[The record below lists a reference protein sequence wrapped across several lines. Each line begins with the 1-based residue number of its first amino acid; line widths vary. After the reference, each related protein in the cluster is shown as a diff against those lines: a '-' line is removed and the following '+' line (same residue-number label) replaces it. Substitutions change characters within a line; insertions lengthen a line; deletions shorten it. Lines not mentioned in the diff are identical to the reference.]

1 MSTPSSAATVA
12 DSAVGSDQRSSLRQP
27 LSSDMHPSSTTSSP
41 PSMSLPSTALIS
53 DDPNKPSQSPPT
65 TPHPHTP
72 YHPRLASPPLSHLLP
87 VPSPPLSPPPLSAI
101 SYDSLLSLIGT
112 GAFHYQLLLLCG
124 WANAADAVEILAA
137 SFIMYAAR
145 DLHLT
150 DSNKGWIAAMVFAGM
165 LLGGWVWGSLADRL
179 GRKTCLML
187 ALFTNSVG
195 GIMAAFVGS
204 YHGMLLCRFVAGL
217 GVGGSIPV
225 IFTYFIEFLP
235 TAQRGQF
242 MVYLAWFWMVGAI
255 FTAAAAWA
263 IIPLDMSTTTF
274 LITPFDSW
282 RLFTLLCALPSLLCG
297 CLLTFCP
304 ESPRFLLTQ
313 RKVGEAKLILSSMF
327 AINHPALFGGVGM
340 QAEWCG
346 LCCLTAD
353 GGKVAGVGRAYGTA
367 GAEEV
372 EPIIES
378 KEAADE
384 GGDAQAAF
392 ERELAGL
399 DLAALGKAG
408 VDLSVPT
415 YAEEAAA
422 LLDKT
427 RVLFTGQHVW
437 HSAKLMVVW
446 FGLSFGYYGITLW
459 IPETFAHLNPDAQ
472 SVLDP
477 YSSAFLSAA
486 CNLPGNI
493 VSVYTVRALGRTL
506 TLSTSIAAS
515 TLAVLLVPFASSPW
529 AVTSVLSVFTLVS
542 VGAWNALN
550 ICTTELYDTEVR
562 STAFGVMAAV
572 GRMGAILGNVLFGEF
587 IGGSVLVPMM
597 ITAGFLLASAIAAWR
612 LKETKDEVL
621 T

>member
-1 MSTPSSAATVA
+1 M
-12 DSAVGSDQRSSLRQP
+12 
-27 LSSDMHPSSTTSSP
+27 
-41 PSMSLPSTALIS
+41 
-53 DDPNKPSQSPPT
+53 
-65 TPHPHTP
+65 
-72 YHPRLASPPLSHLLP
+72 Y
-87 VPSPPLSPPPLSAI
+87 
-101 SYDSLLSLIGT
+101 
-112 GAFHYQLLLLCG
+112 GAQ
-124 WANAADAVEILAA
+124 D
-137 SFIMYAAR
+137 
-145 DLHLT
+145 DLHLS
-150 DSNKGWIAAMVFAGM
+150 DSNKGYIAAAVFLGM
-165 LLGGWVWGSLADRL
+165 LLGGWVWGSLADRM
-179 GRKTCLML
+179 GRKSCLML

-195 GIMAAFVGS
+195 GVMAAFVGS

-235 TAQRGQF
+235 TSQRGAF

-263 IIPLDMSTTTF
+263 IIPLDMSSVSF
-274 LITPFDSW
+274 LISPFHSW
-282 RLFTLLCALPSLLCG
+282 RLFTLICALPSLLCG

-327 AINHPALFGGVGM
+327 AINHPALFGGVGL

-346 LCCLTAD
+346 LCCLTEKSAP
-353 GGKVAGVGRAYGTA
+353 GLGAGYGA
-367 GAEEV
+367 VGAEEV
-372 EPIIES
+372 EPIIEA
-378 KEAADE
+378 KEEAADE
-384 GGDAQAAF
+384 GGAKAAF

-399 DLAALGKAG
+399 DLYALSKAG
-408 VDLSVPT
+408 TELTVPS
-415 YAEEAAA
+415 YGEEVAQ
-422 LLDKT
+422 LLDKS
-427 RVLFTGQHVW
+427 RVLFTGASLA
-437 HSAKLMVVW
+437 HSLKLMVVW

-459 IPETFAHLNPDAQ
+459 IPETFAHLNPDAD
-472 SVLDP
+472 SFLGP

-515 TLAVLLVPFASSPW
+515 TAAVLLVPFASSPW
-529 AVTSVLSVFTLVS
+529 AVTLVLSVFTLVS

-550 ICTTELYDTEVR
+550 ICTTELYETGVR

-587 IGGSVLVPMM
+587 IGGSVIVPMM